1 MASHRT
7 QHARRQPEH
16 RDPYGYGGSYRD
28 NLAYDYAALERQ
40 RSMERPQRRPQIR
53 TIRRPNV
60 SVRPAER
67 ISVMAVLGFLAAG
80 ALLGLVLLSYLQ
92 LTAISD
98 SVVSLQ
104 KDLST
109 LKTENVTLTTAYERT
124 FDLNTV
130 ESTAAAAGMS
140 KPSASQIYYIDMS
153 EPDSVQLYSVQS
165 SNALDRILSALGD
178 RLYSV
183 VEYFA

>member
-1 MASHRT
+1 
-7 QHARRQPEH
+7 
-16 RDPYGYGGSYRD
+16 
-28 NLAYDYAALERQ
+28 
-40 RSMERPQRRPQIR
+40 
-53 TIRRPNV
+53 
-60 SVRPAER
+60 
-67 ISVMAVLGFLAAG
+67 MAVLGFLAAG